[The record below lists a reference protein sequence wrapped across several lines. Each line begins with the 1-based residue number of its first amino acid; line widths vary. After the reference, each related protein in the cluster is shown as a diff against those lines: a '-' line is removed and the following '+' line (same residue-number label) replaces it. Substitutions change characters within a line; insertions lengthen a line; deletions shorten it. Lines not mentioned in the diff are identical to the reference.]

1 MSSYK
6 HFATIS
12 SQVYFCSSPIRLD
25 SYNRCQFGCTYCFS
39 RSRSF
44 DTSRP
49 GLTVANPAAFSDR
62 MARVSQG
69 KIQSAFDEFLAARVP
84 IQLGG
89 LQDPFGSIELKHQV
103 TLELLRVLCAHKYPT
118 IISTKSTLPGQEPY
132 LSLLAG
138 MNVLVRFSAA
148 GVREEYRRKL
158 ELGCPALEDIF
169 AVMRCLS
176 GRGVAISLRVQ
187 PVIPGHEDAALDLAK
202 SAATHGARHISFE
215 YLKIG
220 TEEKRQTLQRVSS
233 AVGTDIWSVMRER
246 GVTRVG
252 RDYTLKA
259 AAKSEFVRKAK
270 QFCHD
275 CGVKFGAGDTEF
287 IHLSDGSGCCNGSD
301 YFLSDCTQFRS
312 NLVGVVSG
320 RTKGEKIYFSDLER
334 HWQPTLNVHEYL
346 TTNSRGRKSS
356 KRMSSWMALLAHR
369 WNGGRSVYS
378 PPFFYGIGW
387 TGAYDKRG
395 YKIYEVQD
403 VF

>member
-1 MSSYK
+1 
-6 HFATIS
+6 
-12 SQVYFCSSPIRLD
+12 
-25 SYNRCQFGCTYCFS
+25 
-39 RSRSF
+39 
-44 DTSRP
+44 
-49 GLTVANPAAFSDR
+49 
-62 MARVSQG
+62 
-69 KIQSAFDEFLAARVP
+69 
-84 IQLGG
+84 
-89 LQDPFGSIELKHQV
+89 
-103 TLELLRVLCAHKYPT
+103 
-118 IISTKSTLPGQEPY
+118 
-132 LSLLAG
+132 

-202 SAATHGARHISFE
+202 SAATHGAGHISFE